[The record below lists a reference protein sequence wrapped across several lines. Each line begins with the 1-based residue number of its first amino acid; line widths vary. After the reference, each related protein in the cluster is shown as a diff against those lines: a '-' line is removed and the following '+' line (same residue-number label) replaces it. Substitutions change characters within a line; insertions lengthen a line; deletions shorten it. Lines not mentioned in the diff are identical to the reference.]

1 MFKVL
6 FLRRR
11 LRDAIEEHRQQQEI
25 FSEFCEQQTEF
36 AEQWKREVRE
46 WEAAEDGA
54 KPKNPFDSPYVG
66 ASHFFSSLD
75 CILT

>member
-1 MFKVL
+1 LFKVL